1 MRRGNSYS
9 VKGMGSIKRLK
20 RVSNSTCSVP
30 AALSLCIPDK
40 VMCSAGD
47 FLEAVTQTENVVCH
61 FFHRDFERCKLLDKH
76 LSILAR
82 KYFDTRFIKVSA
94 PVNFLNSCKNSI
106 PGVGMP
112 LQVTCHQQ
120 WLEHL
125 FSFRQC
131 KHCMASTSTSHNTC
145 CCRTLPFSQSSCK

>member
-1 MRRGNSYS
+1 
-9 VKGMGSIKRLK
+9 MGSIKRLK

-30 AALSLCIPDK
+30 AILLCVSIPDK

-94 PVNFLNSCKNSI
+94 PVIFLDSCEISNS
-106 PGVGMP
+106 GLGMP
-112 LQVTCHQQ
+112 LQDTC
-120 WLEHL
+120 L
-125 FSFRQC
+125 
-131 KHCMASTSTSHNTC
+131 
-145 CCRTLPFSQSSCK
+145 SSGSIILQTR